1 MQILLGGVSSERQ
14 YVKSLTSFH
23 QIQTREGDKRLVM
36 DGGVGIHARRS
47 LGMVFEQYP
56 DLDAIMLCDL
66 DMLFPPDT
74 LEKLRTHLERDD
86 VDIVSGHYFR
96 RHTDPM
102 QSVAKED
109 RGGWPFVPWLDVPSE
124 GMHRVGSTGMGC
136 ILISREAY
144 LAVQEHLGEH
154 PFNDGPL
161 EGYVADTGGFG
172 QDVRFCVVAGMLD
185 LNVWVDA
192 SIECPHGHT
201 VWLTKYLYDK
211 LGHRDL
217 QGPFWK
223 NLIDDSRRDTEMDA
237 KTATLRLEQLQ
248 MARNEIATDLE
259 EAERQTDDLA
269 TQVDELTDRLKVL
282 DGQIAEREIDMQEQ
296 QPASGSRPFRKTNMA
311 DRVYGSKEELQD
323 AVNRKKM
330 VPTMPEGKLED
341 KIALR
346 EEKYREESEAR
357 LDVLDE

>member
-1 MQILLGGVSSERQ
+1 
-14 YVKSLTSFH
+14 
-23 QIQTREGDKRLVM
+23 
-36 DGGVGIHARRS
+36 
-47 LGMVFEQYP
+47 
-56 DLDAIMLCDL
+56 
-66 DMLFPPDT
+66 
-74 LEKLRTHLERDD
+74 
-86 VDIVSGHYFR
+86 
-96 RHTDPM
+96 
-102 QSVAKED
+102 
-109 RGGWPFVPWLDVPSE
+109 
-124 GMHRVGSTGMGC
+124 
-136 ILISREAY
+136 
-144 LAVQEHLGEH
+144 
-154 PFNDGPL
+154 
-161 EGYVADTGGFG
+161 
-172 QDVRFCVVAGMLD
+172 
-185 LNVWVDA
+185 
-192 SIECPHGHT
+192 
-201 VWLTKYLYDK
+201 
-211 LGHRDL
+211 
-217 QGPFWK
+217 
-223 NLIDDSRRDTEMDA
+223 MDA